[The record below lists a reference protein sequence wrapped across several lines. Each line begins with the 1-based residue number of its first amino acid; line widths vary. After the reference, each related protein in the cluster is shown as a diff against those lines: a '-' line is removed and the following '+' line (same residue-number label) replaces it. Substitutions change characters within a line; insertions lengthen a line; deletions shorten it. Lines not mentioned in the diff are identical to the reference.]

1 VIWSEGAIYNMGFER
16 GIQEWR
22 RFLKPGGML
31 IVSEITWSTGS
42 RPRELQLYWEN
53 EYAEINTASSK
64 VKTLENNGYSPMA
77 YFLLPE
83 HCWLDNYYRPMQST
97 FDDFLNRHGCSEEA
111 QAIVTSEENE
121 IALYERYKQYYS
133 YGVYI
138 ATRLDG

>member
-1 VIWSEGAIYNMGFER
+1 
-16 GIQEWR
+16 
-22 RFLKPGGML
+22 
-31 IVSEITWSTGS
+31 
-42 RPRELQLYWEN
+42 
-53 EYAEINTASSK
+53 
-64 VKTLENNGYSPMA
+64 MA

-83 HCWLDNYYRPMQST
+83 QCWLDNYYRPMQKT
-97 FDDFLNRHGCSEEA
+97 FDDFLKRHGGSEEA